1 MHAAETLLEKW
12 GVAVRCLCDCD
23 SHCRSSLFSAIMGL
37 VHVPPAGYVQVT
49 LARHTTPKDSLI
61 FAVPISVQL
70 LHSLSICSSYPL
82 LAPQPRRDGKS
93 SHHHHL
99 FPATITIP
107 KTNRRTNRIKKKSR
121 PRPRTERLFL
131 ACPYNGEAG
140 LGKPLTPQATGTLFG
155 SANSKPEPTSVP
167 RLAACCSTAA
177 TYWHSSREFP
187 HLALLS
193 RALLFASWGGIRV
206 IREGHSFA
214 SGQKASSY
222 GMGSFQGFLLL
233 FFVKN
238 WE

>member
-1 MHAAETLLEKW
+1 MRLRHFSRN
-12 GVAVRCLCDCD
+12 GVWPVRCLCDCD
-23 SHCRSSLFSAIMGL
+23 SHLQVKPLLGNNGL

-93 SHHHHL
+93 SHHHTSSL
-99 FPATITIP
+99 QPSP
-107 KTNRRTNRIKKKSR
+107 SQKRTDERTGSKKSR

-167 RLAACCSTAA
+167 RLAAC
-177 TYWHSSREFP
+177 
-187 HLALLS
+187 LLH
-193 RALLFASWGGIRV
+193 RCDILP
-206 IREGHSFA
+206 
-214 SGQKASSY
+214 Q
-222 GMGSFQGFLLL
+222 
-233 FFVKN
+233 
-238 WE
+238 

>member
-1 MHAAETLLEKW
+1 
-12 GVAVRCLCDCD
+12 
-23 SHCRSSLFSAIMGL
+23 MGL

-61 FAVPISVQL
+61 SAVPISVQL

-107 KTNRRTNRIKKKSR
+107 KTNRRTNRIKKKIKIKTKNR
-121 PRPRTERLFL
+121 EAFPRLSVKRRSW
-131 ACPYNGEAG
+131 AG
-140 LGKPLTPQATGTLFG
+140 QATDPPSHLDPLRISKQQTRAHLRPTPGCLLAPPLRHTATVVDFSALGPFIPG
-155 SANSKPEPTSVP
+155 STFCF
-167 RLAACCSTAA
+167 L
-177 TYWHSSREFP
+177 
-187 HLALLS
+187 
-193 RALLFASWGGIRV
+193 GGIRV

-222 GMGSFQGFLLL
+222 GMGTLPRFSFAFSWE
-233 FFVKN
+233 N